1 MGLFNKE
8 TENTENNNTEN
19 SNIKNNNARDNNT
32 ENAAKNKFDSASDD
46 TYNKNDTGGKNI
58 IDSKS
63 IADNKDG
70 TDKNGTKDK
79 KKPDE
84 KEMSFI
90 DHIEEIRRRII
101 VVLIVFAVAFI
112 PAYIYHNK
120 ILQLLMYPLENKKLI
135 FLEVLEPFLVNVKLA
150 FFGAAIIAI
159 PVLVYQ
165 IIVFIKP
172 ALSSR
177 IKKSLIPLT
186 IIFFVL
192 FAGGIIFSYK
202 LMVPISLR
210 WLLNQG
216 ANLSQNL
223 SVNKY
228 ISFVGWF
235 LLGSGIVFELP
246 LILLFLIKVNILTV
260 PQLRRQW
267 RVVYIVILLIC
278 AIITPDWSPVTMG
291 ILAVPMILLYE
302 LSLLLAKF
310 F

>member
-1 MGLFNKE
+1 MSFFSRKKESKEENKDDA
-8 TENTENNNTEN
+8 
-19 SNIKNNNARDNNT
+19 I
-32 ENAAKNKFDSASDD
+32 DD
-46 TYNKNDTGGKNI
+46 TSSSEK
-58 IDSKS
+58 KS
-63 IADNKDG
+63 V
-70 TDKNGTKDK
+70 
-79 KKPDE
+79 PE

-90 DHIEEIRRRII
+90 DHIEELRRRII

-112 PAYIYHNK
+112 PAYIYHTK
-120 ILQLLMYPLENKKLI
+120 ILEFLMDPLQNKHLI
-135 FLEVLEPFLVNVKLA
+135 FLEILEPFLVNVKLA
-150 FFGAAIIAI
+150 FFGASIIAV

-165 IIVFIKP
+165 ILVYISP
-172 ALSSR
+172 ALNTR
-177 IKKSLIPLT
+177 IRRSLLPLA
-186 IIFFVL
+186 IIFFIL
-192 FAGGIIFSYK
+192 FAGGVVFSYK

-216 ANLSQNL
+216 ANLSQAL

-260 PQLRRQW
+260 PRLRHQW

-302 LSLLLAKF
+302 LSLLLAKLF
-310 F
+310 

>member
-1 MGLFNKE
+1 MNFFSREK
-8 TENTENNNTEN
+8 
-19 SNIKNNNARDNNT
+19 
-32 ENAAKNKFDSASDD
+32 
-46 TYNKNDTGGKNI
+46 
-58 IDSKS
+58 
-63 IADNKDG
+63 DNKKENED
-70 TDKNGTKDK
+70 TIINETANDEK
-79 KKPDE
+79 KSAPD

-90 DHIEEIRRRII
+90 DHLEELRRRII

-112 PAYIYHNK
+112 PAYIYHSK
-120 ILQLLMYPLENKKLI
+120 ILEFLMNPLQNKHLI
-135 FLEVLEPFLVNVKLA
+135 FLEILEPFLVNVKLA
-150 FFGAAIIAI
+150 FFGASIIAI

-165 IIVFIKP
+165 VLVFISP
-172 ALSSR
+172 ALSAR
-177 IKKSLIPLT
+177 IRKSLLPLT

-192 FAGGIIFSYK
+192 FAGGVVFSYK

-216 ANLSQNL
+216 ANLSQAL

-246 LILLFLIKVNILTV
+246 LILLFLIKVKILTV
-260 PQLRRQW
+260 PRLRHQW

-302 LSLLLAKF
+302 LSLLLARLF
-310 F
+310 

>member
-1 MGLFNKE
+1 MGLFNKGKG
-8 TENTENNNTEN
+8 N
-19 SNIKNNNARDNNT
+19 SESNNA
-32 ENAAKNKFDSASDD
+32 SDA
-46 TYNKNDTGGKNI
+46 
-58 IDSKS
+58 
-63 IADNKDG
+63 ADNKLNAALNNADN
-70 TDKNGTKDK
+70 KNGIDSQGMAGKNDSRNK
-79 KKPDE
+79 KKTDE

-90 DHIEEIRRRII
+90 DHIEELRKRII
-101 VVLIVFAVAFI
+101 AVLIVFAVAFI
-112 PAYIYHNK
+112 PAYIYHEK
-120 ILQLLMYPLENKKLI
+120 ILQFLMYPLENKKLI

-150 FFGAAIIAI
+150 FFGAAIVAI

-165 IIVFIKP
+165 IIIFIKP

-177 IKKSLIPLT
+177 IRRSLIPLS

-192 FAGGIIFSYK
+192 FAGGVIFSYK

>member
-1 MGLFNKE
+1 MGLFNKG
-8 TENTENNNTEN
+8 TENTENNNTE
-19 SNIKNNNARDNNT
+19 S
-32 ENAAKNKFDSASDD
+32 AAKNEIDSASKAADD
-46 TYNKNDTGGKNI
+46 KGSVNNK
-58 IDSKS
+58 DSG
-63 IADNKDG
+63 DNKGAANQND
-70 TDKNGTKDK
+70 TKDK
-79 KKPDE
+79 KKTDE

-90 DHIEEIRRRII
+90 DHLEELRRRII
-101 VVLIVFAVAFI
+101 IVLIVFAVAFI
-112 PAYIYHNK
+112 PAYIFHNN
-120 ILQLLMYPLENKKLI
+120 ILQFLMYPLENKKLI

-150 FFGAAIIAI
+150 FYGAAIVAI

-165 IIVFIKP
+165 ILVFVKP

-177 IKKSLIPLT
+177 IRRSIFPLT

-192 FAGGIIFSYK
+192 FASGVVFSYK
-202 LMVPISLR
+202 LMVPVSLR

-246 LILLFLIKVNILTV
+246 LILLFLIKVNILKV

-302 LSLLLAKF
+302 LSMLLAKF

>member
-1 MGLFNKE
+1 MGFFNKD
-8 TENTENNNTEN
+8 TENTDNNTEKN
-19 SNIKNNNARDNNT
+19 IIKNNNAGDNNI
-32 ENAAKNKFDSASDD
+32 ENTAKNNFNSASDD
-46 TYNKNDTGGKNI
+46 AYNKNDTGGKNI

-63 IADNKDG
+63 IADDKDG
-70 TDKNGTKDK
+70 TDKNGAKGK
-79 KKPDE
+79 KKNGE

-90 DHIEEIRRRII
+90 DHIEELRRRII
-101 VVLIVFAVAFI
+101 VVLIIFAVAFI

-120 ILQLLMYPLENKKLI
+120 ILQFLMYPLENKKLI

-150 FFGAAIIAI
+150 FFGAAIVAI

-165 IIVFIKP
+165 IIIFIKP
-172 ALSSR
+172 ALSRR
-177 IKKSLIPLT
+177 IRRSLFPLT
-186 IIFFVL
+186 IIFFIL

-291 ILAVPMILLYE
+291 VLAVPMILLYE
-302 LSLLLAKF
+302 LSLLLARF